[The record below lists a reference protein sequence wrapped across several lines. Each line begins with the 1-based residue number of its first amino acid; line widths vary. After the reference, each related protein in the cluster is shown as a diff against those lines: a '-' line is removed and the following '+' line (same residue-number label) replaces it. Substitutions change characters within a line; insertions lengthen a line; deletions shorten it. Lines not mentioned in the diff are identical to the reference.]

1 MKTIYKIAR
10 TELQTLFY
18 SPVAWL
24 ILVIFSFQGC
34 MAFGQYLVQIAQGQ
48 TMGYSLPPLTPIL
61 FASSQYSI
69 FADIQG
75 YLYLYIPLLTMG
87 LMSRELGSGSIKLLY
102 SSPVTNTQI
111 ILGKFLSMM
120 IYGLAL
126 IGVLVLMIIFS
137 AIVVKDFDLPAVLSG
152 LLGLYLLICAY
163 AAIGL
168 FMSSLTS
175 YQVVAAVL
183 TLAMLAV
190 LNFVK
195 DMWQGVALVREITY
209 WLSISGR
216 CNEFVNGLIC
226 SEDVLYF
233 IIVVAMFLALAV
245 VRMQSVRQKSP
256 WVSTI
261 GKYFSVLFL
270 AMLLGY
276 LSSRPSLMTY
286 YDATATKTNTL
297 TPNSQDVI
305 KRLEGGMTITTYVNV
320 LDEKDVWTALP
331 DRVKYDEQRFRH
343 YLRFKP
349 DIKMKYVYYY
359 DTVVN
364 PEMDKRFP
372 GKNTEQRAKEYMRIF
387 GLDSN
392 LFITP
397 EQIKKQIDLSGEG
410 NLFVRV
416 LERES
421 GEKTFLRT
429 FNDMMHH
436 PGETEIT
443 AAFKRLAMRLPKVG
457 FLTGHGERNIRQDGD
472 RNYSAFTKDKKF
484 RYALMNQGFDVAEV
498 SLEREVPEDV
508 NIIVVAE
515 MRSPFTPEEQV
526 NWDKYV
532 ARGGNLLILSE
543 PKRGDVMSPILESF
557 GVKLVPGVLVRATEN
572 YAPEL
577 IQAYPTEEAG
587 ELVYH
592 FADMRKYE
600 SVVTMPNVSGLE
612 YTTGKGFKVSPLFRT
627 DSLVWNE
634 LQTVNFVDDT
644 VTLDSGSGEVQKSYV
659 TTVALTREVAGREQ
673 KIMIFGDADCISN
686 GELSTGRKGIKASN
700 FSVIMGT
707 FYWMSDEEVPIDVR
721 RPEPTDTDF
730 YLGQTGADVWKI
742 VFMWVLPVLMVLCG
756 LYIWLRR
763 RGR

>member
-1 MKTIYKIAR
+1 MRTIYKIAR

-24 ILVIFSFQGC
+24 ILVIFTFQGS
-34 MAFGQYLVQIAQGQ
+34 MAFGEYLVQMAQAKD
-48 TMGYSLPPLTPIL
+48 MGYDFPSLTPVL
-61 FASSQYSI
+61 FANSRYTV
-69 FADIQG
+69 FAAMQG

-126 IGVLVLMIIFS
+126 IGVLVLMVIFS
-137 AIVVKDFDLPAVLSG
+137 AFVIKDFDMPAVLSG

-190 LNFVK
+190 LNYVQG
-195 DMWQGVALVREITY
+195 MWQGIALVREITY

-216 CNEFVNGLIC
+216 CNEFINGLIC

-233 IIVVAMFLALAV
+233 IIVVIMFLALAV

-256 WVSTI
+256 WLFTA
-261 GKYFSVLFL
+261 GKYFMVLFL
-270 AMLLGY
+270 AMFAGY
-276 LSSRPSLMTY
+276 LSSRPVLMTY
-286 YDATATKTNTL
+286 HDATATKTNTL
-297 TPNSQDVI
+297 TPNSQEVI
-305 KRLEGGMTITTYVNV
+305 ERLKGGLTITTYVNL

-331 DRVKYDEQRFRH
+331 DRVKNDEQRFRH
-343 YLRFKP
+343 YVRFKP
-349 DIKMKYVYYY
+349 EIKMKYVYYY

-372 GKNTEQRAKEYMRIF
+372 NKNTEQRAKEYMRIF

-392 LFITP
+392 LFQTP
-397 EQIKKQIDLSGEG
+397 EQIRKKIDLSGEE

-429 FNDMMHH
+429 YNDMMHH

-443 AAFKRLAMRLPKVG
+443 AAFKRLVMKLPKVG

-484 RYALMNQGFDVAEV
+484 RYALMNQGFDVTEI

-515 MRSPFTPEEQV
+515 MRSPFTAEEQV

-543 PKRGDVMSPILESF
+543 PKRQDVMSSVLEPF
-557 GVKLVPGVLVRATEN
+557 GVNLVSGILVRATEN

-577 IQAYPTEEAG
+577 IQAMPTDEASR
-587 ELVYH
+587 LIYH
-592 FADMRKYE
+592 FEDMRKYK
-600 SVVTMPNVSGLE
+600 SVVTMPSVSGLE
-612 YTTGKGFKVSPLFRT
+612 YTTDKGFKVIPLFKT

-634 LQTVNFVDDT
+634 LQTTNFVDDT
-644 VTLDSGSGEVQKSYV
+644 VTLDVKSGEVQKSYV
-659 TTVALTREVAGREQ
+659 TAIALTREVRNGEQ
-673 KIMIFGDADCISN
+673 KVMIFGDADCISN
-686 GELSTGRKGIKASN
+686 GELSTGRKGIRASN
-700 FSVIMGT
+700 FSVIMGG
-707 FYWMSDEEVPIDVR
+707 FYWMSNEEVPIDVR
-721 RPEPTDTDF
+721 RPDPTDTDF
-730 YLGQTGADVWKI
+730 YMGQTAASVWKI
-742 VFMWVLPVLMVLCG
+742 IFMWVLPALMILFG

>member
-1 MKTIYKIAR
+1 MRTIYKIAR

-24 ILVIFSFQGC
+24 ILVIFTFQGS
-34 MAFGQYLVQIAQGQ
+34 MAFGEYLVQMAQAKD
-48 TMGYSLPPLTPIL
+48 MGYDFPSLTPVL
-61 FASSQYSI
+61 FTSSRYTV
-69 FADIQG
+69 FAAMQG

-126 IGVLVLMIIFS
+126 IGVLVLMVIFS
-137 AIVVKDFDLPAVLSG
+137 AFVIKDFDIPAVLSG

-190 LNFVK
+190 LNYVQG
-195 DMWQGVALVREITY
+195 MWQGIALVREITY

-216 CNEFVNGLIC
+216 CNEFINGLIC

-233 IIVVAMFLALAV
+233 IIVVIMFLALAV

-256 WVSTI
+256 WLFTA
-261 GKYFSVLFL
+261 GKYFMVLFL
-270 AMLLGY
+270 AMFAGY
-276 LSSRPSLMTY
+276 LSSRPVLMTY
-286 YDATATKTNTL
+286 HDATATKTNTL
-297 TPNSQDVI
+297 TPNSQEVI
-305 KRLEGGMTITTYVNV
+305 ERLKGGLTITTYVNL

-331 DRVKYDEQRFRH
+331 DRVKNDEQRFRH
-343 YLRFKP
+343 YVRFKP
-349 DIKMKYVYYY
+349 EIKMKYVYYY

-372 GKNTEQRAKEYMRIF
+372 NKNTEQRAKEYMRIF

-392 LFITP
+392 LFQTP
-397 EQIKKQIDLSGEG
+397 EQIRKKIDLSGEG

-429 FNDMMHH
+429 YNDMMHH

-443 AAFKRLAMRLPKVG
+443 AAFKRLVMKLPKVG

-484 RYALMNQGFDVAEV
+484 RYALMNQGFDVTEI

-515 MRSPFTPEEQV
+515 MRSPFTAEEQV

-543 PKRGDVMSPILESF
+543 PKRQDVMSSVLEPF
-557 GVKLVPGVLVRATEN
+557 GVNLVSGILVRATEN

-577 IQAYPTEEAG
+577 IQAMPTDEASR
-587 ELVYH
+587 LIYH
-592 FADMRKYE
+592 FEDMRKYK
-600 SVVTMPNVSGLE
+600 SVVTMPSVSGLE
-612 YTTGKGFKVSPLFRT
+612 YTTDKGFKVIPLFKT

-634 LQTVNFVDDT
+634 LQTTNFVDDT
-644 VTLDSGSGEVQKSYV
+644 VTLDVKSGEVQKSYV
-659 TTVALTREVAGREQ
+659 TAIALTREVRNGEQ
-673 KIMIFGDADCISN
+673 KVMIFGDADCISN
-686 GELSTGRKGIKASN
+686 GELSTGRKGIRASN
-700 FSVIMGT
+700 FSVIMGV
-707 FYWMSDEEVPIDVR
+707 FYWMSNEEVPIDVR
-721 RPEPTDTDF
+721 RPDPTDTDF
-730 YLGQTGADVWKI
+730 YMGQTAASVWKI
-742 VFMWVLPVLMVLCG
+742 IFMWVLPALMILLG

>member
-1 MKTIYKIAR
+1 MRTIYKIAR

-24 ILVIFSFQGC
+24 ILVIFTFQGS
-34 MAFGQYLVQIAQGQ
+34 MVFGEYLVQMAQ
-48 TMGYSLPPLTPIL
+48 TKDIGYDFPSLTPVL
-61 FASSQYSI
+61 FANSRYTV
-69 FADIQG
+69 FAAMQG

-126 IGVLVLMIIFS
+126 VGVLVLMVIFS
-137 AIVVKDFDLPAVLSG
+137 AFVIKDFDMPAVLSG

-175 YQVVAAVL
+175 YQVVAAML

-190 LNFVK
+190 LNYVQG
-195 DMWQGVALVREITY
+195 MWQGIALVREITY

-216 CNEFVNGLIC
+216 CNEFINGLIC

-233 IIVVAMFLALAV
+233 IIVVIMFLALAV

-256 WVSTI
+256 WLFTA
-261 GKYFSVLFL
+261 GKYFMVLFL
-270 AMLLGY
+270 AMFAGY
-276 LSSRPSLMTY
+276 LSSRPVLMTY
-286 YDATATKTNTL
+286 HDATATKTNTL
-297 TPNSQDVI
+297 TPNSQEVI
-305 KRLEGGMTITTYVNV
+305 ERMKGGLTITTYVNL
-320 LDEKDVWTALP
+320 LDEKDVWTAFP
-331 DRVKYDEQRFRH
+331 DRVKNDEQRFRH
-343 YLRFKP
+343 YVRFKP
-349 DIKMKYVYYY
+349 EIKMKYVYYY

-372 GKNTEQRAKEYMRIF
+372 NKNTEQRAKEYMRAF
-387 GLDSN
+387 GLDTN
-392 LFITP
+392 LFQTP
-397 EQIKKQIDLSGEG
+397 EQIRKKIDLSGEG

-429 FNDMMHH
+429 YDDMMHH

-443 AAFKRLAMRLPKVG
+443 AAFKRLVMKLPKVG

-472 RNYSAFTKDKKF
+472 RNYSACTKDKKF
-484 RYALMNQGFDVAEV
+484 RYALMNQGFDVTEI

-515 MRSPFTPEEQV
+515 MRSPFTAEEQA

-543 PKRGDVMSPILESF
+543 PKRQDAMSSVLEPF
-557 GVKLVPGVLVRATEN
+557 GVNLVPGILVRATEN

-577 IQAYPTEEAG
+577 IQAMPTDEATR
-587 ELVYH
+587 LIYH
-592 FADMRKYE
+592 FEDMRKYK
-600 SVVTMPNVSGLE
+600 SVVTMPSVSGLE
-612 YTTGKGFKVSPLFRT
+612 YTTDKGFKVIPLFKT
-627 DSLVWNE
+627 DSLTWNE
-634 LQTVNFVDDT
+634 LQTTNFVDDT
-644 VTLDSGSGEVQKSYV
+644 VTLDVKSGEVQKSYV
-659 TTVALTREVAGREQ
+659 TAIALTREVRNGEQ
-673 KIMIFGDADCISN
+673 KVMIFGDADCISN
-686 GELSTGRKGIKASN
+686 GELSTGRKGIWASN
-700 FSVIMGT
+700 FSVIMGG
-707 FYWMSDEEVPIDVR
+707 FYWMSNEEVPIDVR
-721 RPEPTDTDF
+721 RPDPTDTDF
-730 YLGQTGADVWKI
+730 YMGQTAASVWKI
-742 VFMWVLPVLMVLCG
+742 IFMWVLPALMILFG